1 MSWKTILIGQ
11 PLDSAREKHERLGTA
26 MGLAVFSSDALSS
39 VAYATEEM
47 LLPLMLG
54 GIALTRFS
62 QPVALAIALLIA
74 VVAVSYM
81 QTIRAYPTG
90 GGAYIVAHEN
100 LGEGFGLTA
109 GEALMIDYL
118 LTVTVSISAGV
129 AALTSAFPELLPY
142 TVEICLAALLFIA
155 VVNLR
160 GVRESGFLFSFP
172 VFFFIGALGLLIVIG
187 LFRHAS
193 GGLAEEAMLSSP
205 ALEALPLVLI
215 LRAFSSGC
223 TALTGIEAVANGV
236 RAFKV
241 PEAKNASLTLVW
253 MAALLA
259 FFFIG
264 ITYLVHQAGIL
275 PKPEVTVLSQ
285 LAVRVFGGG
294 VMFYALQFATFM
306 ILVLAA
312 NTAFAD
318 FPRLSSIMAQ
328 DYYLPRQLMSQGDR
342 LVYSNGILLLSLFAG
357 GLILIFRGQTH
368 AMIPLYTVGV
378 FVAFTLSQ
386 SGMVVHWLRT
396 REHGWWWAA
405 AMNGLGA
412 VTTAVVLAV
421 VAWSKFLH
429 GAWIVLFAI
438 PAIISFMLS
447 IKRHYMRIATQL
459 VLDGTPASVA
469 VANGDTLYAHH
480 SVIIPVSGMNRP
492 VLNAIR
498 YARAIS
504 DDVVALY
511 VRLDERQTSITQE
524 SWKKYGMGVP
534 ILVLDSPYRSVI
546 EPLIDYIDEVR
557 KVYKDGVITV
567 ILPEFVPSRW
577 WEHLLHNQTAFLI
590 KTRLLFKSGV
600 VSTSV
605 PLHLN

>member
-1 MSWKTILIGQ
+1 MSWKTMLIGR
-11 PLDSAREKHERLGTA
+11 PLESTREKHERLGTA

-47 LLPLMLG
+47 LLPLVLG

-62 QPVALAIALLIA
+62 LPVALAIALLIA
-74 VVAVSYM
+74 VVAISYM

-109 GEALMIDYL
+109 GAALMIDYVM
-118 LTVTVSISAGV
+118 TVTVSISAGV

-142 TVEICLAALLFIA
+142 TVQICLAALALIGM
-155 VVNLR
+155 VNLR
-160 GVRESGFLFSFP
+160 GVRESGFLFSIP
-172 VFFFIGALGLLIVIG
+172 VFFFIGSLALLIVFG
-187 LFRHAS
+187 LFRHVS
-193 GGLAEEAMLSSP
+193 GGLAPEDAVSP
-205 ALEALPLVLI
+205 ALEVLPLLLI

-236 RAFKV
+236 RSFKA
-241 PEAKNASLTLVW
+241 PEAKNASLTLMW

-264 ITYLVHQAGIL
+264 ITYLVHQAVIL

-285 LAVRVFGGG
+285 LAIKVFGDG
-294 VMFYALQFATFM
+294 VMFYTLQFATFM

-312 NTAFAD
+312 NTAFAG
-318 FPRLSSIMAQ
+318 FPSLISIMAR

-342 LVYSNGILLLSLFAG
+342 LVYSNGILLLSIFAG
-357 GLILIFRGQTH
+357 ALIVLFRGQTH

-378 FVAFTLSQ
+378 FVAFSLSQ
-386 SGMVVHWLRT
+386 AGMVAHWLQK
-396 REHGWWWAA
+396 REAGWRWGVTL
-405 AMNGLGA
+405 NGVGTA
-412 VTTAVVLAV
+412 ITAVVLLV
-421 VAWSKFLH
+421 VASTKFMH
-429 GAWIVLFAI
+429 GAWMVLLAI
-438 PAIISFMLS
+438 PALIYLMLA
-447 IKRHYMRIATQL
+447 IKRHYLRIASQL
-459 VLDGTPASVA
+459 VLEDNAAA
-469 VANGDTLYAHH
+469 VAENNGNTQYGHH
-480 SVIIPVSGMNRP
+480 SVIIPISGMNRP

-504 DDVVALY
+504 DDVVAIY

-524 SWKKYGMGVP
+524 AWSKYGMGVP
-534 ILVLDSPYRSVI
+534 LLVLDSPYRSVI
-546 EPLIDYIDEVR
+546 EPLLDYIDEVR
-557 KVYKDGVITV
+557 KDYKNGVITV
-567 ILPEFVPSRW
+567 ILPEFVPSKW

-590 KTRLLFKSGV
+590 KTRLLFRSGV

-605 PLHLN
+605 PLHLK

>member
-1 MSWKTILIGQ
+1 MSWKTMLIGR
-11 PLDSAREKHERLGTA
+11 PLESTREKHERLGTA

-47 LLPLMLG
+47 LLPLVLG

-62 QPVALAIALLIA
+62 LPVALAIALLIA
-74 VVAVSYM
+74 VVAISYM

-90 GGAYIVAHEN
+90 GGAFIVAHEN

-109 GEALMIDYL
+109 GAALMIDYV

-129 AALTSAFPELLPY
+129 AAITSAFPGLHPY
-142 TVEICLAALLFIA
+142 AVEICLAALAFIA

-172 VFFFIGALGLLIVIG
+172 VFFFIGSLALLIVFG
-187 LFRHAS
+187 LFRHVS
-193 GGLAEEAMLSSP
+193 GGLAPEAALSP
-205 ALEALPLVLI
+205 ALEALPLLLI

-236 RAFKV
+236 RAFKE
-241 PEAKNASLTLVW
+241 PEAKNASLTLMW

-264 ITYLVHQAGIL
+264 ITYLVHQAGIM
-275 PKPEVTVLSQ
+275 PMHEMTVLSQ
-285 LAVRVFGGG
+285 LAARVFGDGA
-294 VMFYALQFATFM
+294 MFYALQFATFM

-318 FPRLSSIMAQ
+318 FPRLSSIMAR

-342 LVYSNGILLLSLFAG
+342 LVFSNGILLLSIFAG
-357 GLILIFRGQTH
+357 ALILMFHGDTH

-386 SGMVVHWLRT
+386 AGMVAHWLRT
-396 REHGWWWAA
+396 RERGWWWAA
-405 AMNGLGA
+405 ALNGVGA
-412 VTTAVVLAV
+412 AITAVVLAV
-421 VAWSKFLH
+421 VAWSKFMH

-438 PAIISFMLS
+438 PLLIYFMLS
-447 IKRHYMRIATQL
+447 IKKHYRRISSQL
-459 VLDGTPASVA
+459 VLEESPVA
-469 VANGDTLYAHH
+469 VAENNGDTQYGHH

-498 YARAIS
+498 YALAIS
-504 DDVVALY
+504 DDVVAIY
-511 VRLDERQTSITQE
+511 VRLDDRQTSMTQE
-524 SWKKYGMGVP
+524 AWSKYGMGVP

-546 EPLIDYIDEVR
+546 EPLLDYIDEVR

-590 KTRLLFKSGV
+590 KTRLLFRSGV

-605 PLHLN
+605 PLHLK

>member
-1 MSWKTILIGQ
+1 MSWKTMLIGR
-11 PLDSAREKHERLGTA
+11 PLDSAREKHERLSTA

-47 LLPLMLG
+47 LLPLVLG
-54 GIALTRFS
+54 GVALTRFA
-62 QPVALAIALLIA
+62 PLVALAIVVLIA

-109 GEALMIDYL
+109 GAALMIDYV

-129 AALTSAFPELLPY
+129 AAITSAFPALLPY
-142 TVEICLAALLFIA
+142 TVEICLAALAFIA

-172 VFFFIGALGLLIVIG
+172 VYFFIGSMVLLVLAG
-187 LFRHAS
+187 LFYTV
-193 GGLAEEAMLSSP
+193 GGKLAPEAAPPP
-205 ALEALPLVLI
+205 AIQVLPLLLI
-215 LRAFSSGC
+215 LRAFASGC

-236 RAFKV
+236 RAFKQ

-253 MAALLA
+253 MASLLA

-275 PKPEVTVLSQ
+275 PRDEVTVLSQ
-285 LAVRVFGGG
+285 LASRVFGVGAL
-294 VMFYALQFATFM
+294 FYALQFATFM

-318 FPRLSSIMAQ
+318 FPRLSSVMAQ

-342 LVYSNGILLLSLFAG
+342 LVYSNGILLLTVFAG
-357 GLILIFRGQTH
+357 ALIVLFQGKTH

-396 REHGWWWAA
+396 REEGWWWAA
-405 AMNGLGA
+405 TMNGIGA
-412 VTTAVVLAV
+412 VTTAVVLVV
-421 VAWSKFLH
+421 VASSKFIH
-429 GAWIVLFAI
+429 GAWLVLVAV
-438 PAIISFMLS
+438 PTIISFMFS
-447 IKRHYMRIATQL
+447 IKRHYFRIASQL
-459 VLDGTPASVA
+459 VLEGSPEAMA
-469 VANGDTLYAHH
+469 ANHSDTLYGHH
-480 SVIIPVSGMNRP
+480 SVIIPISGVNRP

-504 DDVVALY
+504 NDVSAIY
-511 VRLDERQTSITQE
+511 VRLDDRQTSVTQE
-524 SWKKYGMGVP
+524 AWSKYGMGVP
-534 ILVLDSPYRSVI
+534 LLVLDSPYRSVI
-546 EPLIDYIDEVR
+546 EPLLDYIDEVR

-577 WEHLLHNQTAFLI
+577 WEHFLHNQTAFLI
-590 KTRLLFKSGV
+590 KTRLLFRSGV

-605 PLHLN
+605 PLHLK

>member
-11 PLDSAREKHERLGTA
+11 PLDSAREKHERLGAA

-47 LLPLMLG
+47 LLPLVLG

-62 QPVALAIALLIA
+62 LPVALAIALLIA

-81 QTIRAYPTG
+81 QTIRAYPMG
-90 GGAYIVAHEN
+90 GGAFIVAQEN

-109 GEALMIDYL
+109 GAALMIDYVM
-118 LTVTVSISAGV
+118 TVTVSISAGV
-129 AALTSAFPELLPY
+129 AAITSAFPGLFPY
-142 TVEICLAALLFIA
+142 TVEICLAALALIA

-172 VFFFIGALGLLIVIG
+172 VFFFIGSLGLLIVFG
-187 LFRHAS
+187 LFHNVS
-193 GGLAEEAMLSSP
+193 GELAPEAAVSP
-205 ALEALPLVLI
+205 ALEALPLLLI

-236 RAFKV
+236 RSFKQ

-264 ITYLVHQAGIL
+264 ITYLVHQAEIL

-285 LAVRVFGGG
+285 LAARVFGGG

-312 NTAFAD
+312 NTAFAG
-318 FPRLSSIMAQ
+318 FPSLSSIMAR

-342 LVYSNGILLLSLFAG
+342 LVFSNGILLLSLFAG
-357 GLILIFRGQTH
+357 ALIVLFHGRTH

-386 SGMVVHWLRT
+386 AGMVVHWMRK
-396 REHGWWWAA
+396 RGRGWRWAA
-405 AMNGLGA
+405 ALNGVGA
-412 VTTAVVLAV
+412 AITGVVLAV
-421 VAWSKFLH
+421 VASTKFMH
-429 GAWIVLFAI
+429 GAWLVLIAI
-438 PAIISFMLS
+438 PVHIYLMLS
-447 IKRHYMRIATQL
+447 IKKHYLRVASQL
-459 VLDGTPASVA
+459 VLEESEAA
-469 VANGDTLYAHH
+469 VAQNNGDTQYGHH

-504 DDVVALY
+504 NDVVAVY
-511 VRLDERQTSITQE
+511 VRLDERQTSMTRE
-524 SWKKYGMGVP
+524 GWSKYGMGVP

-546 EPLIDYIDEVR
+546 EPLLDYIDEVR

-577 WEHLLHNQTAFLI
+577 WEHLLHNHTAFLI
-590 KTRLLFKSGV
+590 KTRLLFRSGV

-605 PLHLN
+605 PLHLK

>member
-1 MSWKTILIGQ
+1 MSWKTMLIGR
-11 PLDSAREKHERLGTA
+11 PLESTREKHERLGTA

-47 LLPLMLG
+47 LLPLVLG

-62 QPVALAIALLIA
+62 LPVALAIALLIA
-74 VVAVSYM
+74 VVAISYM

-109 GEALMIDYL
+109 GAALMIDYV

-129 AALTSAFPELLPY
+129 AAITSAFPGLLPY
-142 TVEICLAALLFIA
+142 NVEICLAALVFIA
-155 VVNLR
+155 MVNLR

-172 VFFFIGALGLLIVIG
+172 VFFFIGSLALLIVFG
-187 LFRHAS
+187 LFRHVS
-193 GGLAEEAMLSSP
+193 GGLAPEAGVSP
-205 ALEALPLVLI
+205 ALEALPLLLI

-236 RAFKV
+236 RAFKQ
-241 PEAKNASLTLVW
+241 PEAKNASLTLMW

-264 ITYLVHQAGIL
+264 ITYLVHQAEIL

-285 LAVRVFGGG
+285 LAVRVFGDGL
-294 VMFYALQFATFM
+294 MFYALQFATFM

-342 LVYSNGILLLSLFAG
+342 LVYSNGILLLSFFAG
-357 GLILIFRGQTH
+357 TLILMFRGDTH

-378 FVAFTLSQ
+378 FVAFSLSQ
-386 SGMVVHWLRT
+386 TGMVVHWLRT
-396 REHGWWWAA
+396 RENGWWWAA
-405 AMNGLGA
+405 AMNGTGA
-412 VTTAVVLAV
+412 IVTTVVLGV
-421 VAWSKFLH
+421 VAWSKFIH
-429 GAWIVLFAI
+429 GAWIVLIAI
-438 PAIISFMLS
+438 PLIISFMLA
-447 IKRHYMRIATQL
+447 IKRHYRRIALQL
-459 VLDGTPASVA
+459 ALDGSPESVA
-469 VANGDTLYAHH
+469 MNNGDAQYGHH
-480 SVIIPVSGMNRP
+480 SVIIPISGVNRP

-504 DDVVALY
+504 DDVVAIY
-511 VRLDERQTSITQE
+511 VRLDERQTSITRE
-524 SWKKYGMGVP
+524 AWSNYGMGVP

-546 EPLIDYIDEVR
+546 EPLLDYIDEVR
-557 KVYKDGVITV
+557 KDYKNGVITV
-567 ILPEFVPSRW
+567 ILPEFVPSKW

-590 KTRLLFKSGV
+590 KTRLLFRSGV

-605 PLHLN
+605 PLHLK

>member
-11 PLDSAREKHERLGTA
+11 PLESAREKHERLGTA
-26 MGLAVFSSDALSS
+26 TGLAVFSSDALSS

-47 LLPLMLG
+47 LLPLVLG
-54 GIALTRFS
+54 GIALTRYS
-62 QPVALAIALLIA
+62 LPVALAIVLLIA

-109 GEALMIDYL
+109 GAALMIDYV

-129 AALTSAFPELLPY
+129 AAITSAVPELHPY
-142 TVEICLAALLFIA
+142 TVEICFAALVFIA

-160 GVRESGFLFSFP
+160 GVRESGLLFSFP
-172 VFFFIGALGLLIVIG
+172 VFFFIGALALLIVFG
-187 LFRHAS
+187 LFQHAS
-193 GGLAEEAMLSSP
+193 GGLAQPEPAFSP
-205 ALEALPLVLI
+205 ALEALPLLLI

-236 RAFKV
+236 RAFKA
-241 PEAKNASLTLVW
+241 PEAKNASLTLMW

-264 ITYLVHQAGIL
+264 ITYLVHQAGIM
-275 PKPEVTVLSQ
+275 PKHEVTVLSQ
-285 LAVRVFGGG
+285 LAVKVFGGG

-357 GLILIFRGQTH
+357 ALILMFRGDTH

-378 FVAFTLSQ
+378 FVAFSLSQ
-386 SGMVVHWLRT
+386 AGMVAHWLRT
-396 REHGWWWAA
+396 RESGWWWAA
-405 AMNGLGA
+405 AMNGTGA
-412 VTTAVVLAV
+412 VVTAVVLGV
-421 VAWSKFLH
+421 VAWSKFMH

-438 PAIISFMLS
+438 PLIISFMLS
-447 IKRHYMRIATQL
+447 IKRHYRRIASQL
-459 VLDGTPASVA
+459 ALDGSSASVA
-469 VANGDTLYAHH
+469 ESNSNTQYGHH
-480 SVIIPVSGMNRP
+480 SVIIPISGVNRP

-504 DDVVALY
+504 DDVVAIY

-524 SWKKYGMGVP
+524 AWRNYGMGVP

-546 EPLIDYIDEVR
+546 EPLLDYIDEVR
-557 KVYKDGVITV
+557 KDYKDGVITV

-590 KTRLLFKSGV
+590 KTRLLFRSGV

-605 PLHLN
+605 PLHLK

>member
-1 MSWKTILIGQ
+1 MLIGR
-11 PLDSAREKHERLGTA
+11 PLESTREKHERLGAA

-47 LLPLMLG
+47 LLPLVMG

-62 QPVALAIALLIA
+62 LPIALAIAALIA

-81 QTIRAYPTG
+81 QTIRAYPMG

-109 GEALMIDYL
+109 GAALMIDYV

-129 AALTSAFPELLPY
+129 AAITSAFPALHPY
-142 TVEICLAALLFIA
+142 AVEICLAALAFIA

-160 GVRESGFLFSFP
+160 GLRESGFLFSFP
-172 VFFFIGALGLLIVIG
+172 VFFFIGSLALLIVFG
-187 LFRHAS
+187 LFRHVS
-193 GGLAEEAMLSSP
+193 GGLAPEAALSP
-205 ALEALPLVLI
+205 AFEAVPLLLV

-236 RAFKV
+236 RSFKP

-264 ITYLVHQAGIL
+264 ITYLVHQAGIA
-275 PKPEVTVLSQ
+275 PMHKMTVLSQ
-285 LAVRVFGGG
+285 LASRVFGGG
-294 VMFYALQFATFM
+294 VLFYALQFATFM

-312 NTAFAD
+312 NTAFAG
-318 FPRLSSIMAQ
+318 FPSLISIMAR

-357 GLILIFRGQTH
+357 ALILAFHGDTH

-386 SGMVVHWLRT
+386 AGMVAHWLRS
-396 REHGWWWAA
+396 RGRGWQWAA
-405 AMNGLGA
+405 ALNGVGTA
-412 VTTAVVLAV
+412 ITAVVLAV
-421 VAWSKFLH
+421 VASSKFMH
-429 GAWIVLFAI
+429 GAWIVLLAI
-438 PAIISFMLS
+438 PSLIYLMLA
-447 IKRHYMRIATQL
+447 IKRHYLRIASQL
-459 VLDGTPASVA
+459 VLGGDPAA
-469 VANGDTLYAHH
+469 VAENNGDTQYGHH
-480 SVIIPVSGMNRP
+480 SVIIPISGVNRP

-504 DDVVALY
+504 SDVVAVY

-524 SWKKYGMGVP
+524 AWSKYGMGVP

-546 EPLIDYIDEVR
+546 EPLLDYIDEVR

-590 KTRLLFKSGV
+590 KTRLLFRPGV

-605 PLHLN
+605 PLHLK